1 MNFQTIKDIT
11 NFAGL
16 TTTKQAENIAQKI
29 VNDVKISA
37 GYYFMYNNECKLW
50 EERTSEYFLTWLFKF
65 LDETGKQISDKIE
78 GLECKKVEALL
89 KQFDKSIYVNDISK
103 RMNGLIQSKEFIN
116 QLNNLNKFLPIA
128 NGKKI
133 NLQTLEVT
141 DRTKED
147 MFTFECSVNLVE
159 QTPHADIFFSQIMPN
174 EKAREYLRKILGYA
188 LTGETDARNF
198 FVMYGNGSNG
208 KSFVSTL
215 MQCILGNYY
224 VQCSDEVFQKSQST
238 GGASPHL
245 ASLQNKRFA
254 FYSEGETADKM
265 DLNFQVLKQIS
276 GEDIIYARHLY
287 KDPINFKANCK
298 LFLGTNF
305 TPPLTAEKAIKDRLR
320 YVFFD
325 SVFSDNPNKGE
336 FKKDEEFT
344 DKLKTIY
351 LDEIF
356 TWIVNGAVQFY
367 KDRKIEMPEEFQR
380 RTNLLLM
387 SEDSIESFLKNK
399 ITRTDNSKDLIRRKE
414 LFEAYKDYC
423 NDNSQRCQPRSTLFN
438 RMQHLKFESYTK
450 DGYDVYRYIQL
461 KDPSEQPA
469 NKMNHEGLDHGVN
482 KQNDEL
488 IDLRKL
494 VEEQKKQIEELK
506 SRLDEY
512 KVLEEPEKK
521 PKTKVNK
528 KKLGKDLIDS
538 FVMIE

>member
-1 MNFQTIKDIT
+1 MCI
-11 NFAGL
+11 
-16 TTTKQAENIAQKI
+16 
-29 VNDVKISA
+29 
-37 GYYFMYNNECKLW
+37 
-50 EERTSEYFLTWLFKF
+50 R
-65 LDETGKQISDKIE
+65 
-78 GLECKKVEALL
+78 
-89 KQFDKSIYVNDISK
+89 
-103 RMNGLIQSKEFIN
+103 
-116 QLNNLNKFLPIA
+116 
-128 NGKKI
+128 
-133 NLQTLEVT
+133 
-141 DRTKED
+141 DR
-147 MFTFECSVNLVE
+147 
-159 QTPHADIFFSQIMPN
+159 
-174 EKAREYLRKILGYA
+174 
-188 LTGETDARNF
+188 
-198 FVMYGNGSNG
+198 
-208 KSFVSTL
+208 
-215 MQCILGNYY
+215 
-224 VQCSDEVFQKSQST
+224 
-238 GGASPHL
+238 
-245 ASLQNKRFA
+245 
-254 FYSEGETADKM
+254 
-265 DLNFQVLKQIS
+265 
-276 GEDIIYARHLY
+276 
-287 KDPINFKANCK
+287 
-298 LFLGTNF
+298 
-305 TPPLTAEKAIKDRLR
+305 AIKDRLR